1 MKKVTLTESE
11 LVQIIERMVQEQKV
25 TKAEMVTKYRNP
37 IQELINSFN
46 QIVSDKNFCGNL
58 ETGIQNANKNIDK
71 LIQSVQ
77 SNEKVNSPDEA
88 LGLLVNQIDK
98 TQSGLIGNI
107 IKNAIGKQNFT
118 MSQEMRDGILSHLNS
133 RYGTNGKRAVQV
145 INNFITQSNVPV
157 KKVCQTQ
164 NKENTN
170 TNTDELTTYVAKM
183 GIKPQHAKMISTSIN
198 NWLKTL
204 PQEYRM

>member
-1 MKKVTLTESE
+1 MKKVTLTEYE
-11 LVQIIERMVQEQKV
+11 LVQIIEKMMQEQKV
-25 TKAEMVTKYRNP
+25 TKAEMVTKYKNP
-37 IQELINSFN
+37 IQELMNSFN
-46 QIVSDKNFCGNL
+46 QIVSDKNFCSNFK
-58 ETGIQNANKNIDK
+58 TGIQNANNNIDK
-71 LIQSVQ
+71 LIQSVRT
-77 SNEKVNSPDEA
+77 NEKVNSEDEA

-98 TQSGLIGNI
+98 TQSGVIGNI
-107 IKNAIGKQNFT
+107 IRNQIGKQNFT

-133 RYGTNGKRAVQV
+133 TYPTNGKRAVQV

-170 TNTDELTTYVAKM
+170 TDELTSYVAKM
-183 GIKPQHAKMISTSIN
+183 GIKPQHAKTISTSIN

-204 PQEYRM
+204 PQQYRM